1 MIRMIQLVATVALAL
16 TLAACDGSDN
26 NREEVEELKTALAE
40 AEEKVMTLETA
51 LAEAGASKAE
61 VETALEA
68 VQGKVMELEAA
79 LAEAEEKVTAQEMA
93 LAEAGTSKAELET
106 ALEAAQGRVMA
117 LEATL
122 AEAQEKVTTLE
133 TALEATGTSEA
144 QMEAAFEMALKA
156 AQEKVTTLEMAL
168 ADALAGTETLGIYDA
183 GAIFNYDTDYGEAY
197 VREVVGETTHRG
209 RRVVEMTTNLQL
221 PEDSSCHGNDAD
233 YLDWETGSWVA
244 CLRDGE
250 VLAEMIPHYGDRRF
264 PLSAGDTWS
273 IEVEYVDHVNPDY
286 SSAYTQTWE
295 VEACNVEL
303 TVPAGTFSTC
313 RVSSG
318 NEAYWYTIE
327 HGLFLKYVGSGV
339 DVELSDYDLTP

>member
-1 MIRMIQLVATVALAL
+1 
-16 TLAACDGSDN
+16 
-26 NREEVEELKTALAE
+26 
-40 AEEKVMTLETA
+40 
-51 LAEAGASKAE
+51 
-61 VETALEA
+61 
-68 VQGKVMELEAA
+68 ME
-79 LAEAEEKVTAQEMA
+79 
-93 LAEAGTSKAELET
+93 
-106 ALEAAQGRVMA
+106 
-117 LEATL
+117 
-122 AEAQEKVTTLE
+122 
-133 TALEATGTSEA
+133 
-144 QMEAAFEMALKA
+144 A